1 MNRLQ
6 IMPSLPGTM
15 QRVALCLVFFS
26 AALALP
32 AQSAFPYKLKS
43 PNMVQRLSAPELKEF
58 SDMSPTDRPDEFLAI
73 ADERGEAYFIDTTGR
88 IIRRVL
94 FRDKGD
100 FEGVEMVGQCIYALK
115 SDGDI
120 FEIGCWDQAKSTV
133 NSYETALSKKDDTE
147 GLCFDPDRK
156 ALLVACK
163 EDPKSDTLRGIFA
176 FDLKKKTL
184 NPKPVYTI
192 DPKEVNRLAPW
203 QADEKQDFFSPSA
216 IAIRPLTN
224 DVYVI
229 STALKRL
236 IVLDYRTGAIKY
248 ADYLDKQILPQPE
261 ALSFDRNGNLYI
273 GSEGKGG
280 DGLLL
285 RFDIIDTTKN

>member
-6 IMPSLPGTM
+6 ILPSLPGTM

-26 AALALP
+26 VGHGLFAQFVLP
-32 AQSAFPYKLKS
+32 YNLKS
-43 PNMVQRLSAPELKEF
+43 PQVIHRLSAPELKEF
-58 SDMSPTDRPDEFLAI
+58 SDLSPTERPDELLAI
-73 ADERGEAYFIDTTGR
+73 ADERGEAFFLDTTGK
-88 IIRRVL
+88 ILRRVL

-100 FEGVEMVGQCIYALK
+100 FEGIEMVGQCIYALK

-133 NSYETALSKKDDTE
+133 NTYETVLTKKDDTE

-163 EDPKSDTLRGIFA
+163 GDPKSDTLRGIFA